1 MKKVNIKKVR
11 EVTGL
16 TNIQIADKIGCSPQW
31 LTNAE
36 RVDMYSKTLKIMDK
50 LIKLSGLT
58 YEGLTCENTE
68 DYTDTELWI
77 ERVIDS
83 CVTDEQLE
91 HAYRLKANYKRRN
104 K

>member
-1 MKKVNIKKVR
+1 
-11 EVTGL
+11 
-16 TNIQIADKIGCSPQW
+16 
-31 LTNAE
+31 
-36 RVDMYSKTLKIMDK
+36 MYSKTLKIMDK

-58 YEGLTCENTE
+58 YEELTSENTE

-91 HAYRLKANYKRRN
+91 CAYRLKRKL
-104 K
+104 